1 MTEARPG
8 PLTGFRVLELTT
20 TVSGPMCGMTLADQ
34 GADIIKIEPPMT
46 GDTAR
51 YLGPERG
58 GFTSLF
64 STLNRNKRSV
74 ALDLKDDAQRDIYL
88 QLVET
93 ADVILEN
100 YRPGVLDRLGLGY
113 EALSAINPRLVYASI
128 TGYSDGPYENRR
140 VFDPLIQATSGT
152 ASAQGNGA
160 PANVRTIIFD
170 KVTALTTAQG
180 ITAALL
186 ERERTGEGQYLPM
199 TMVESALSYQWN
211 DVFWSH
217 VWHGDG
223 AVADAPGELA
233 DWFPMFYA
241 QDGAVSIILL
251 SDDLIEL
258 FSIWRGSEMHLDPR
272 FSNIKA
278 RYGNRDAFVDTVNE
292 LLADVT
298 VDEVC
303 ETLDAFGIPVARV
316 NTLEDVFDDPQVK
329 HLGSIID
336 TEHPDGGPM
345 RLARP
350 PVPFHGHRLTAD
362 DFPRNHAPR
371 LGHDTPKVLAEL
383 GIDPVTI
390 AELQARDDANAEI
403 LKAMIEAQ
411 KAQAAQAAQEQ
422 GG

>member
-1 MTEARPG
+1 MTARPG
-8 PLTGFRVLELTT
+8 PLNGFRVLELTT

-34 GADIIKIEPPMT
+34 GAEVIKIEPPMT

-64 STLNRNKRSV
+64 STLNRNKKSV
-74 ALDLKDDAQRDIYL
+74 ALDLKDDDQRAIYL
-88 QLVET
+88 SLVES
-93 ADVILEN
+93 ADVVLEN

-113 EALSAINPRLVYASI
+113 DALSQINPRLVYASI
-128 TGYSDGPYENRR
+128 TGYADGPYENRR
-140 VFDPLIQATSGT
+140 VFDPLIQATAGT
-152 ASAQGNGA
+152 ASAQGKGT

-186 ERERTGEGQYLPM
+186 ERERTGEGQFLPM

-217 VWHGDG
+217 VWDGDG
-223 AVADAPGELA
+223 EVADAPGELA

-241 QDGAVSIILL
+241 KDGAVSIILL
-251 SDDLIEL
+251 NDELIEL
-258 FSIWRGSEMHLDPR
+258 FSVWRGSEMHLDPR
-272 FSNIKA
+272 FATIRD
-278 RYGNRDAFVDTVNE
+278 RYANLDAFVEVVNQ

-316 NTLEDVFDDPQVK
+316 NTLEEVFDDPQIK
-329 HLGSIID
+329 HLGSIIE

-350 PVPFHGHRLTAD
+350 PVPFHGHRLTAAE
-362 DFPRNHAPR
+362 FPRNHAPR
-371 LGHDTPKVLAEL
+371 VGQDSPKILADLGV
-383 GIDPVTI
+383 DPVVV
-390 AELQARDDANAEI
+390 AELQARDEANAEV
-403 LKAMIEAQ
+403 LTAMR
-411 KAQAAQAAQEQ
+411 QAAKE